1 MSMRDGI
8 CPECGSTEIYIRSG
22 WFNNIIVMFMPPKTQ
37 VHVCGNCGYVAEF
50 IDKGLPLN
58 HVKKNWQLVRSRKR
72 PPRPPMLLRGKGNKT
87 LPKKQPPSRSSRWS

>member
-1 MSMRDGI
+1 MSIRDGI

-50 IDKGLPLN
+50 IDKGLHLN
-58 HVKKNWQLVRSRKR
+58 HVKKNWQRLDK
-72 PPRPPMLLRGKGNKT
+72 PEK
-87 LPKKQPPSRSSRWS
+87 PKNDQS